1 MERVSQFYPLT
12 DQDLTRL
19 QVVIKNPAD
28 FIGNVI
34 GQSETNTKAILAT
47 TVGKVL
53 IIDEVW
59 LPYTPLPLESH
70 ELQAYMLYSGSD
82 KGGNT
87 DSFKTAVIDT
97 LVAEVQSVPGDGECR
112 LLPVFECRT
121 DL

>member
-1 MERVSQFYPLT
+1 
-12 DQDLTRL
+12 
-19 QVVIKNPAD
+19 VVVKNPAD

-59 LPYTPLPLESH
+59 LHHASLPLESH
-70 ELQAYMLYSGSD
+70 QFQAYMLYSGGSD
-82 KGGNT
+82 RGGHT

-97 LVAEVQSVPGDGECR
+97 LVAEVQSVPGDGACH
-112 LLPVFECRT
+112 LLLVF
-121 DL
+121 